1 MSDGCVLNHLDRERF
16 VTVHDR
22 RYHFDHMVA
31 AVYYDE
37 EWLILDNLINLLV
50 RDSDKRDYA
59 PMVVL
64 DYKGVRRYPSAFW
77 MID

>member
-1 MSDGCVLNHLDRERF
+1 
-16 VTVHDR
+16 
-22 RYHFDHMVA
+22 MVA
-31 AVYYDE
+31 TVYYNE
-37 EWLILDNLINLLV
+37 EWVILDNLTNVLV

-77 MID
+77 MIE

>member
-1 MSDGCVLNHLDRERF
+1 V
-16 VTVHDR
+16 
-22 RYHFDHMVA
+22 
-31 AVYYDE
+31 
-37 EWLILDNLINLLV
+37 LV

-77 MID
+77 MIE

>member
-1 MSDGCVLNHLDRERF
+1 M
-16 VTVHDR
+16 HDR
-22 RYHFDHMVA
+22 RHNFDHMVA
-31 AVYYDE
+31 TVYYNE
-37 EWLILDNLINLLV
+37 EWLILDNLTNLLV

>member
-1 MSDGCVLNHLDRERF
+1 VAVNDWQVALFTLSQNDACTEIVECGARNRCVRLIL
-16 VTVHDR
+16 
-22 RYHFDHMVA
+22 
-31 AVYYDE
+31 
-37 EWLILDNLINLLV
+37 LILDNLTNVLV

-77 MID
+77 MIE